1 VKIKNSQKIFLHV
14 KLSGQIKFFIKSCVI
29 FSILSFGFSL
39 TGSAFHADDSSIIG
53 SPLIVSNPSLE
64 HIFGHILFGM
74 IAGAISLSLRYVFLS
89 GALALLLDA
98 DHLLQFFN
106 VEMIS
111 RSVHSFPFAIIIA
124 VIMLYVFGKK
134 DYRLAAISFSAI
146 ISHIA
151 FDTWLAGQIYPGST
165 SGFPL
170 LSPFTV
176 EIFRFQ
182 GLDWLY
188 LEILA
193 IIIVGI
199 IAILDRKISIK
210 NHIEK

>member
-1 VKIKNSQKIFLHV
+1 MFLHV
-14 KLSGQIKFFIKSCVI
+14 KISGQIKFVIKSCAI
-29 FSILSFGFSL
+29 FSILSLGFSL
-39 TGSAFHADDSSIIG
+39 TGFLFPDDSSIIG
-53 SPLIVSNPSLE
+53 DPLIVSNPSLE
-64 HIFGHILFGM
+64 HILGHVFFGM
-74 IAGAISLSLRYVFLS
+74 IAGALSLRLKYVFLI
-89 GALALLLDA
+89 GAFALLLDA

-111 RSVHSFPFAIIIA
+111 RMVHSVPFAIIIA

-151 FDTWLAGQIYPGST
+151 FDVWFVGQIYPGSAG
-165 SGFPL
+165 GFPL
-170 LSPFTV
+170 FSPFTV
-176 EIFRFQ
+176 EIIRFQ

-193 IIIVGI
+193 ITIVGI
-199 IAILDRKISIK
+199 ISILHRKISIK

>member
-1 VKIKNSQKIFLHV
+1 VKVSE
-14 KLSGQIKFFIKSCVI
+14 QIKFFIKSCVI

-39 TGSAFHADDSSIIG
+39 TGFTFTDDSSIIG

-64 HIFGHILFGM
+64 HIFGHVLFGM
-74 IAGAISLSLRYVFLS
+74 IAGAISLSLRYIFLS
-89 GALALLLDA
+89 GALALLVDA
-98 DHLLQFFN
+98 DHLLQFFD

-111 RSVHSFPFAIIIA
+111 RFVHSFPFAIIIA
-124 VIMLYVFGKK
+124 VILLYVFGKK
-134 DYRLAAISFSAI
+134 DYRLAVISFSAI

-151 FDTWLAGQIYPGST
+151 FDTWLVGQIYPGST

-193 IIIVGI
+193 IVIVGI
-199 IAILDRKISIK
+199 IAILSRKISIK
-210 NHIEK
+210 KHVEK